1 MVVLGWPV
9 LAVRT
14 GAIGRTGLGL
24 RGCVTTGSTTAAG
37 TGLRA
42 RCASRRGVNLD
53 SRGTARVRT
62 SSRITGF
69 TTTACRTGMRKRLPR
84 RSWRLARGRRTL
96 WRLLPPSPSQDRA
109 GRGPIQTRT
118 PRTVPRTQTRTPRL
132 SARLRGEPEAT
143 EPTSI
148 GTRNLHYH
156 SYGTLSSDPS
166 SSHFG
171 RRNSDSSSATAAASV
186 SCARSEGK
194 HGVSAALS
202 PGT

>member
-9 LAVRT
+9 LAART

-24 RGCVTTGSTTAAG
+24 CGCVTTGSTTAAG
-37 TGLRA
+37 PGTGLRA
-42 RCASRRGVNLD
+42 RGASRRGASRY

-62 SSRITGF
+62 SSRTTGS
-69 TTTACRTGMRKRLPR
+69 TSTSYRTGMRKRLPR
-84 RSWRLARGRRTL
+84 RSWRLTRGSRTL
-96 WRLLPPSPSQDRA
+96 CRLLPLSPSQDRA
-109 GRGPIQTRT
+109 GRGPVQTRT
-118 PRTVPRTQTRTPRL
+118 RRTVSRTQTRTPRL

-148 GTRNLHYH
+148 GMRNLHYH

-171 RRNSDSSSATAAASV
+171 RRDSDSSSATAAASV

-194 HGVSAALS
+194 HGVSAA
-202 PGT
+202 